1 MPVSVPKELEEA
13 SQDIV
18 SIANTGDKTIRLRF
32 NGRPYVFPGK
42 SPKYPNGSLM
52 HVPAGR
58 AWLWLGNPSARSKPR
73 EWNEEVRALENRHG
87 PDIWGYIL
95 AGNLYVREWA
105 ADESLGK
112 GQQFYAGEQPDES
125 AIEITALAI
134 DDDEILAMAV
144 DQVLEVIDEGPV
156 TAAQI
161 LSEDVRT
168 RGVAKRANAV
178 GAGMNDAA
186 DIAVARAAGLAE
198 VAAGKHR

>member
-1 MPVSVPKELEEA
+1 MPVNVPKELEEA

-18 SIANTGDKTIRLRF
+18 SIANTGDKTVRVRF

-58 AWLWLGNPSARSKPR
+58 AWLWCGNPAARAKPR
-73 EWNEEVRALENRHG
+73 EWNEEVRSLQNRHG
-87 PDIWGYIL
+87 QDVWEYLL
-95 AGNLYVREWA
+95 AGHFYVREWA
-105 ADESLGK
+105 ADSGLGK
-112 GQQFYAGEQPDES
+112 GQQFYGGEQPDES
-125 AIEITALAI
+125 AVEVTALAI

-144 DQVLEVIDEGPV
+144 DQVLEVIDEAPV
-156 TAAQI
+156 SASQI

-168 RGVAKRANAV
+168 RGVAKRANAIGV
-178 GAGMNDAA
+178 GMNDAA

-198 VAAGKHR
+198 VAAGKHK